1 MIRGQTYEPGD
12 PLEIPSV
19 DDRIADLAQILCDDY
34 RRVLDMF
41 CCDPQRAAP
50 LLAMEDALRE
60 RRKGNAEVIGLA
72 AASLPQGPCGL
83 PGYAG
88 DNNGER

>member
-19 DDRIADLAQILCDDY
+19 DDRIADLAQILCDDH

-60 RRKGNAEVIGLA
+60 RRKGNVELTGEPLA
-72 AASLPQGPCGL
+72 ASPAEPK
-83 PGYAG
+83 A
-88 DNNGER
+88 